1 MNLNGTSF
9 DPYCNKEFW
18 LEQLGPRSLSELQD
32 FLSNFEQFSREMER
46 EFRFVMSA
54 GRAEACRKA
63 LEELLRNKAMNS
75 VNSRQQDLFG

>member
-18 LEQLGPRSLSELQD
+18 LEQLSARSLPEVQN
-32 FLSNFEQFSREMER
+32 FLSDFELFSKEMER

-54 GRAEACRKA
+54 SRAEASRNA
-63 LEELLRNKAMNS
+63 LEELLRKKAMNAG
-75 VNSRQQDLFG
+75 NSRQGDLFQ